1 VHHAVAHLHGL
12 TAHLVAE
19 GSFSQDPGPIVPEMK
34 ELAWGAGSFIV
45 FAILMRVW
53 LFPKLKKGIDARYAG
68 IRASHQAASDERQN
82 ARAEVA
88 EYEQQLASIKA
99 DAARIVDAARTTVE
113 GERQAK
119 IAEVNARL
127 ATQRAAANAEADA
140 ARLAAR
146 DQIAAAVSDV
156 AGLASELATGRR
168 PGADVVTRVVDEVM
182 AR

>member
-1 VHHAVAHLHGL
+1 VEKTGRWKPWKSPKRFS
-12 TAHLVAE
+12 TAPTIPWKSR
-19 GSFSQDPGPIVPEMK
+19 GGIPT
-34 ELAWGAGSFIV
+34 
-45 FAILMRVW
+45 
-53 LFPKLKKGIDARYAG
+53 FPQLRRRLPSLNPNRKQESRLR
-68 IRASHQAASDERQN
+68 QA
-82 ARAEVA
+82 
-88 EYEQQLASIKA
+88 
-99 DAARIVDAARTTVE
+99 E